1 MIASTISSTPV
12 AVLADAPHQLP
23 PTQQLV
29 ALASLCKASADPLRL
44 QVLRVLRKD
53 SFGVSELCSIFDI
66 RQPALSHHLKV
77 LASAGLV
84 TTRREGN
91 SIFYR
96 RSELGQ
102 HPGLQALQSSIFAS
116 IDLTA
121 LPADIEDRLAAL
133 HLQREA
139 NSGNF
144 FRDNAHKFHQ
154 QQDLIASYEQY
165 ADTVAQVL
173 DNAALQHRHT
183 VLEVGPGD
191 GSFLLELA
199 PRFERVIALD
209 NAPGMLEQARDKAA
223 GACLDNIKFILGD
236 TRSTQ
241 LQDLRANCVVIN
253 MVLHHTPSPGQ
264 ILRDVASCLG
274 PGGMVLIT
282 DLCSHDQGWA
292 RENCGDLWL
301 GFDPQDLARWAADAG
316 LSDIASIYL
325 AQRNGFQVQV
335 RLFGHP
341 DNIRKQL

>member
-1 MIASTISSTPV
+1 MLATNT
-12 AVLADAPHQLP
+12 ANVLDSAPGQLP
-23 PTQQLV
+23 PEQQLA

-53 SFGVSELCSIFDI
+53 SFGVSELCSLFDI

-77 LASAGLV
+77 LAGAGLV
-84 TTRREGN
+84 ATRREGN

-96 RSELGQ
+96 RSGLGQ
-102 HPGLQALQSSIFAS
+102 RPDLERLQNSLFETVDRIE
-116 IDLTA
+116 
-121 LPADIEDRLAAL
+121 LPAVIENRLLAL
-133 HLQREA
+133 HLQREE

-173 DNAALQHRHT
+173 QDANLPRHHT
-183 VLEVGPGD
+183 ALEVGPGD
-191 GSFLLELA
+191 GSFLLELS
-199 PRFERVIALD
+199 PRFQRVIALD
-209 NAPGMLEQARDKAA
+209 NAPGMLHQARHKTAAA
-223 GACLDNIKFILGD
+223 GLGNIDFVLGD
-236 TRSTQ
+236 TRAAELEG
-241 LQDLRANCVVIN
+241 LQADCVVIN

-264 ILRDVASCLG
+264 ILQDVASCLA
-274 PGGMVLIT
+274 PGGVVLVT

-301 GFDPQDLARWAADAG
+301 GFDPQDLTQWASDAG
-316 LSDIASIYL
+316 LTDTASVFL

-335 RLFGHP
+335 RLFGH
-341 DNIRKQL
+341 R